1 MTGEEASPDTQI
13 GKLLA
18 DHAEILYRQVHPNW
32 VEDGVPSY
40 LAFRPTTKDEG
51 QLSVDQGSLITAEDA
66 YRQHTTIRKL
76 KSAGTWAVTVGEADG
91 AALKSFDDHEDD
103 PPAHGFID
111 FRGLGKREAQRNAAI
126 LAARAHKRGRLYPTS
141 RTGEPS
147 VGNDQ
152 ENLG

>member
-1 MTGEEASPDTQI
+1 M

-18 DHAEILYRQVHPNW
+18 DHAEILYRQVHPTW

-40 LAFRPTTKDEG
+40 LAFTPTTKDKG

-66 YRQHTTIRKL
+66 YRHYTTVRKL
-76 KSAGTWAVTVGEADG
+76 KSAGAWAVTVGEADG
-91 AALKSFDDHEDD
+91 AELKSFDDHEDD

-111 FRGLGKREAQRNAAI
+111 FRGLSKREAKKRAAI
-126 LAARAHKRGRLYPTS
+126 LAARAHKRGRLYPPS

-147 VGNDQ
+147 AANDDPD
-152 ENLG
+152 LG